1 MRPAALS
8 IKGIAPGLYILA
20 WKQAGMAMCPVSV
33 DGYRKATINR
43 HHSNTSGVANKQ
55 KLFDER
61 RYGGIMLL
69 YNDGYNTTVE

>member
-1 MRPAALS
+1 MESTVAS
-8 IKGIAPGLYILA
+8 IKGVIIGLYILA

-69 YNDGYNTTVE
+69 YNDRYNTTVE

>member
-1 MRPAALS
+1 
-8 IKGIAPGLYILA
+8 
-20 WKQAGMAMCPVSV
+20 MCPVSV

-69 YNDGYNTTVE
+69 YNDRYNTTVE